1 MNTEEI
7 QKLKEKIK
15 ELENQDIYIELEQ
28 SIQYHT
34 TINKAKIIVSD
45 EKLIISDEK
54 EQDFI
59 VELHYLEEIEENGNT
74 IYLELSNDLK
84 IALEH

>member
-7 QKLKEKIK
+7 QIIKEKIK
-15 ELENQDIYIELEQ
+15 ELENKDIYIELEQ

-59 VELHYLEEIEENGNT
+59 VELHYLEEIAENGNT

-84 IALEH
+84 ITLEY

>member
-15 ELENQDIYIELEQ
+15 KLENQDVYIELEQ

-34 TINKAKIIVSD
+34 TINKAKIIIKN

>member
-15 ELENQDIYIELEQ
+15 KLENQDVYIELEQ

-54 EQDFI
+54 EQVFI
-59 VELHYLEEIEENGNT
+59 VELHYLEATN
-74 IYLELSNDLK
+74 ELKKLTDK
-84 IALEH
+84 K

>member
-1 MNTEEI
+1 M
-7 QKLKEKIK
+7 KEF
-15 ELENQDIYIELEQ
+15 ENQDVFIKLENA
-28 SIQYHT
+28 IQYHT
-34 TINKAKIIVSD
+34 TINNAKIIVSD

-59 VELHYLEEIEENGNT
+59 VELHYLEEIAENGNT

-84 IALEH
+84 ITLEY

>member
-15 ELENQDIYIELEQ
+15 KLENQDVYIELEQ

-74 IYLELSNDLK
+74 IYLEQ
-84 IALEH
+84 

>member
-15 ELENQDIYIELEQ
+15 KLENQDVYIELEQ

-59 VELHYLEEIEENGNT
+59 VELHYLEEIAENGNT
-74 IYLELSNDLK
+74 IYLELLNDLK
-84 IALEH
+84 ITLEY

>member
-15 ELENQDIYIELEQ
+15 KLENQDVYIELEQ

-59 VELHYLEEIEENGNT
+59 VELHYLEEIAENENT

-84 IALEH
+84 ITLEY

>member
-7 QKLKEKIK
+7 KKLKEKIK
-15 ELENQDIYIELEQ
+15 EFENQDVFIKLENA
-28 SIQYHT
+28 IQYYT
-34 TINKAKIIVSD
+34 TINNAKIIVSD

-59 VELHYLEEIEENGNT
+59 VELHYLDEIDENGNT
-74 IYLELSNDLK
+74 IYLEMTNDLK
-84 IALEH
+84 ITLEY

>member
-15 ELENQDIYIELEQ
+15 KLENQDVYIELEQ

-59 VELHYLEEIEENGNT
+59 VELHYLEEIAENGNT

-84 IALEH
+84 ITFEH

>member
-15 ELENQDIYIELEQ
+15 KLENQDVYIELEQ

-84 IALEH
+84 ITFEH